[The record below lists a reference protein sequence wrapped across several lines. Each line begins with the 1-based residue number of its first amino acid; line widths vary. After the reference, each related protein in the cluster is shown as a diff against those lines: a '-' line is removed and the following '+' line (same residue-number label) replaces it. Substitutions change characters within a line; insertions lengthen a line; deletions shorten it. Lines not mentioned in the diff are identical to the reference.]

1 MRRAIRTRSNA
12 IIADIAWIEGT
23 MFRSKTRTL
32 FIILGLSLLAGLVM
46 IRPAS
51 VEAGIFNANN
61 R

>member
-1 MRRAIRTRSNA
+1 
-12 IIADIAWIEGT
+12 

-32 FIILGLSLLAGLVM
+32 FLILGLSLLAGLVM

-61 R
+61 QVTYKEYWAVSYTHLTLPTNREV